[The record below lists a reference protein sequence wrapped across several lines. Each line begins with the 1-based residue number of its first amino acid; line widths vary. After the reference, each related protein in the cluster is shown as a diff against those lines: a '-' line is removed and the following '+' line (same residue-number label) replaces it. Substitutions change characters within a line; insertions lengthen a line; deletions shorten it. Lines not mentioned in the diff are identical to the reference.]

1 MKKLYSNPNIE
12 IINFQGDIVLNTTSE
27 TVNQVC
33 DSEGGGYEISIS
45 SGNMSEAGQEEA
57 YSGGQSQ
64 VWDD

>member
-1 MKKLYSNPNIE
+1 MKKLYSTPNIE

-27 TVNQVC
+27 TVNHVC

-45 SGNMSEAGQEEA
+45 SGNMGEAGQEEA
-57 YSGGQSQ
+57 YSDGQSQ

>member
-12 IINFQGDIVLNTTSE
+12 IINFQGDIVLNTTSW

>member
-1 MKKLYSNPNIE
+1 MKKIYSTPNIE

-64 VWDD
+64 VWDV

>member
-12 IINFQGDIVLNTTSE
+12 IINFQGDIVLNTTSV

-45 SGNMSEAGQEEA
+45 SGNMSDAEQEEA

>member
-12 IINFQGDIVLNTTSE
+12 IINFQGDIVLNTTSG
-27 TVNQVC
+27 TVNRVC
-33 DSEGGGYEISIS
+33 DLEGGGYEISIS
-45 SGNMSEAGQEEA
+45 SGNMSDAEQEEA

>member
-33 DSEGGGYEISIS
+33 NSEGGGYEISIS
-45 SGNMSEAGQEEA
+45 SGNMSEVGQEEA

>member
-1 MKKLYSNPNIE
+1 MKKIYSTPNIE
-12 IINFQGDIVLNTTSE
+12 IINFQGDIVLNTTSG
-27 TVNQVC
+27 NRVC
-33 DSEGGGYEISIS
+33 DSEGGGYEIRIS

>member
-1 MKKLYSNPNIE
+1 MKKIYSTPNIE
-12 IINFQGDIVLNTTSE
+12 IINFQGDIVLNTTSG
-27 TVNQVC
+27 TVNHVC

-45 SGNMSEAGQEEA
+45 SGNMSEVGQEEA

>member
-1 MKKLYSNPNIE
+1 MKKIYSTPNIE
-12 IINFQGDIVLNTTSE
+12 IINFQGDIVLNPISQ
-27 TVNQVC
+27 TVNRVY

-45 SGNMSEAGQEEA
+45 SGNMSESGQEEA

>member
-12 IINFQGDIVLNTTSE
+12 IINFQGDIVLNTTSG
-27 TVNQVC
+27 NRVC
-33 DSEGGGYEISIS
+33 DSEDGGYEISIS

>member
-1 MKKLYSNPNIE
+1 MKKIYSTPNIE
-12 IINFQGDIVLNTTSE
+12 IINFQGDIVLNTTSR
-27 TVNQVC
+27 TVNRVC

>member
-1 MKKLYSNPNIE
+1 MRKLYSNPNIE

-33 DSEGGGYEISIS
+33 DSEGGGYEINIS

>member
-1 MKKLYSNPNIE
+1 MKKIYSTPNIE
-12 IINFQGDIVLNTTSE
+12 IINFQGDIVLNTTSG
-27 TVNQVC
+27 NRVC
-33 DSEGGGYEISIS
+33 DSEAGGYEISIS

>member
-12 IINFQGDIVLNTTSE
+12 IINFQGDIVLNTTSG
-27 TVNQVC
+27 NQVC
-33 DSEGGGYEISIS
+33 DSEGGGYEIIIS
-45 SGNMSEAGQEEA
+45 SGNMSEVGQEEA

>member
-1 MKKLYSNPNIE
+1 MKKIYSTPNIE

>member
-1 MKKLYSNPNIE
+1 MKKIYSTPNIE
-12 IINFQGDIVLNTTSE
+12 TINFQGDIVLNTMSE
-27 TVNQVC
+27 KVNQVC

-45 SGNMSEAGQEEA
+45 SGNMSEYGQEEA

>member
-12 IINFQGDIVLNTTSE
+12 IINFQGDIVLSTTSW

-33 DSEGGGYEISIS
+33 NSEGGGYEISIS
-45 SGNMSEAGQEEA
+45 SGNMSEVGQEEA
-57 YSGGQSQ
+57 YSGSQSQ

>member
-1 MKKLYSNPNIE
+1 MKKIYSTPNIE
-12 IINFQGDIVLNTTSE
+12 IINFQGDIVLNTISE
-27 TVNQVC
+27 TVNHVC

-45 SGNMSEAGQEEA
+45 SGNMSEYGQEEA

>member
-1 MKKLYSNPNIE
+1 MKKIYSNPNIE
-12 IINFQGDIVLNTTSE
+12 IINFQGDIVLNTTSG
-27 TVNQVC
+27 TVNRVC

-45 SGNMSEAGQEEA
+45 SGNMGEAGQEEA

>member
-1 MKKLYSNPNIE
+1 MKKIYSTPDIE
-12 IINFQGDIVLNTTSE
+12 IINFQGDIVLNTMSE
-27 TVNQVC
+27 TVNHVC

-45 SGNMSEAGQEEA
+45 SGNMSDAEQEEA

>member
-1 MKKLYSNPNIE
+1 MKKIYSNPNIE
-12 IINFQGDIVLNTTSE
+12 IINFQGDIVLNTTSW
-27 TVNQVC
+27 TVNRVC

-45 SGNMSEAGQEEA
+45 GGNMGELDQEEA

>member
-1 MKKLYSNPNIE
+1 MKKIYSTPNIE

-27 TVNQVC
+27 AVNQVC

>member
-12 IINFQGDIVLNTTSE
+12 IINFQGDIVLNTTSM

-45 SGNMSEAGQEEA
+45 SGNMSDAEQEEA

>member
-1 MKKLYSNPNIE
+1 MKKIYSTPNIE
-12 IINFQGDIVLNTTSE
+12 TINFQGDIVLNTISE
-27 TVNQVC
+27 TVNHVC

-45 SGNMSEAGQEEA
+45 SGNMSEYGQEEA

>member
-12 IINFQGDIVLNTTSE
+12 IINFHGDIVLNTTSR

-45 SGNMSEAGQEEA
+45 SGNMSDAEQEEA

>member
-1 MKKLYSNPNIE
+1 MKKIYSTPNIE
-12 IINFQGDIVLNTTSE
+12 IINFQGDIVLNPMSE

-45 SGNMSEAGQEEA
+45 SDNMSEYGQEEA

>member
-12 IINFQGDIVLNTTSE
+12 IINFQGDIVLNTISE
-27 TVNQVC
+27 TVNHVC

-45 SGNMSEAGQEEA
+45 SGNMSEYGQEEA

>member
-12 IINFQGDIVLNTTSE
+12 IINFQGDIVLNTTSG
-27 TVNQVC
+27 NRVC
-33 DSEGGGYEISIS
+33 DSEGGGYEINIS

>member
-33 DSEGGGYEISIS
+33 NSEGGGYEISIS
-45 SGNMSEAGQEEA
+45 SGNMSDAEQEEA

>member
-1 MKKLYSNPNIE
+1 MKKLYSTPNIE

-27 TVNQVC
+27 TVNHVC

-45 SGNMSEAGQEEA
+45 SGNMREAGQEEA

>member
-12 IINFQGDIVLNTTSE
+12 IINFQGDIVLNTTSV
-27 TVNQVC
+27 TVNRVC

-45 SGNMSEAGQEEA
+45 SGNMGEVGQEEA

>member
-27 TVNQVC
+27 TANRVY

-45 SGNMSEAGQEEA
+45 SGNMSEVGQEEA

>member
-12 IINFQGDIVLNTTSE
+12 IINFQGDIVLNTTSGNR
-27 TVNQVC
+27 VY

>member
-1 MKKLYSNPNIE
+1 MKKLYSTPNIE
-12 IINFQGDIVLNTTSE
+12 IINFQGDIVLNTMSE

-45 SGNMSEAGQEEA
+45 SDNMSELGQEEA
-57 YSGGQSQ
+57 YSSGQSQ

>member
-12 IINFQGDIVLNTTSE
+12 IINFQGDIVLNTTSG
-27 TVNQVC
+27 NRVC

-45 SGNMSEAGQEEA
+45 GGNMGELGQEEA

>member
-12 IINFQGDIVLNTTSE
+12 IINFQGDIVLNTTSG
-27 TVNQVC
+27 NQVC

-45 SGNMSEAGQEEA
+45 RGNMSEVGQEEA

>member
-27 TVNQVC
+27 TVNHVC

-45 SGNMSEAGQEEA
+45 SGNMREAGQEEA